1 MMLAILSSISISA
14 HAEDSFKGWTFSGF
28 LDLYYQSDFGK
39 PPTGNSLTLRQFDTF
54 NNGFQLATAQL
65 NAVRKP
71 TADNPLGFTF
81 NFAGGRNADV
91 LAAGEP
97 AGSDSAFKYIQQ
109 AYVTYARENAGF
121 TVDFGKFLTW
131 VGYEGIISADN
142 DNYSRSFLFYTSQP
156 VYHVGLRG
164 STSAGPATVSAFL
177 VNGWNEAEDSNAGKS
192 YGLSVGAPV
201 GKASVTANY
210 YGGTEGSSRMNGF
223 FAVEGPAQTS
233 VHLGDLVV
241 VYPINDKFKVAL
253 NADYGTGSEID
264 NSGVDGKFYGVAL
277 YAKYQFDS
285 KLAGAVR
292 YETVSD
298 PDGLRTGT
306 DSLLNSLTGTLD
318 FAFAENALLRFE
330 LRHDTSNR
338 SLFRGDNGGFE
349 DKRTTFTI
357 ATSFKF

>member
-14 HAEDSFKGWTFSGF
+14 HAEDSFKGWTFSGL
-28 LDLYYQSDFGK
+28 LDLYYQYDFGK
-39 PPTGNSLTLRQFDTF
+39 PPTGNSLSYRQFDTF
-54 NNGFQLATAQL
+54 NNGFQLATAQF

-71 TADNPLGFTF
+71 TAENPLGFTF
-81 NFAGGRNADV
+81 NFAAGRNADV

-97 AGSDSAFKYIQQ
+97 SGPDSAIKYVQQ
-109 AYVTYARENAGF
+109 AYVSYARENAGF
-121 TVDFGKFLTW
+121 TVDLGKFLTW

-142 DNYSRSFLFYTSQP
+142 DNYSRSFLFYAAQP

-164 STSAGPATVSAFL
+164 STSAGPASISAFL
-177 VNGWNEAEDSNAGKS
+177 VNGWNEAEDSNGGKS
-192 YGLSVGAPV
+192 YGLSVGLPI
-201 GKASVTANY
+201 GKGSVTANY
-210 YGGTEGSSRMNGF
+210 YGGKEGSSKLNGF
-223 FAVEGPAQTS
+223 FAATGPAQTS

-241 VYPINDKFKVAL
+241 VYPVTERLKLAL
-253 NADYGTGSEID
+253 NADYATASEID
-264 NSGVDGKFYGVAL
+264 SSGVDGKFYGVAL

-285 KLAGAVR
+285 KFSGALR

-298 PDGLRTGT
+298 PDGLRTGA

-330 LRHDTSNR
+330 VRHDTANR
-338 SLFRGDNGGFE
+338 SLFKGENGGFE